1 MKYFIGVCDL
11 REHVRDSGRD
21 PAKDGEPV
29 QGCVIK
35 LATASEDCLFGKT
48 TREALPGLT
57 PSSPMAAKIKDL
69 LLQGDT
75 FYIAP
80 GAFEK

>member
-11 REHVRDSGRD
+11 REHARDRGSD

-35 LATASEDCLFGKT
+35 LATASGDWLFGKT
-48 TREALPGLT
+48 TREALWNTFQDP
-57 PSSPMAAKIKDL
+57 L
-69 LLQGDT
+69 LEDGKGNIYLW
-75 FYIAP
+75 AP
-80 GAFEK
+80 IGQRFITSV